1 MKTRIQTDHAPAALG
16 PYSQAIVT
24 GNMVY
29 TAGQTPIDPATG
41 KLIDGT
47 IEERWEKFYLKAP
60 FGLEWQRDFAKLH
73 RKKMSY
79 PEWGVG
85 QAGDNPLFIAKM
97 QEWLVRNRD
106 AIEYAAYFNVDGL
119 WPTQIDN
126 GKFPQAQALFQKL
139 FAVDERG
146 SR

>member
-47 IEERWEKFYLKAP
+47 IEEQTHRVLQNIKSV
-60 FGLEWQRDFAKLH
+60 LEAAGSSLAKVVKTTVFLTSMSDFAA
-73 RKKMSY
+73 MNGIYS
-79 PEWGVG
+79 
-85 QAGDNPLFIAKM
+85 Q
-97 QEWLVRNRD
+97 
-106 AIEYAAYFNVDGL
+106 YFNTDAPPARSTIQVAGL
-119 WPTQIDN
+119 PLGAMIEIETVAILD
-126 GKFPQAQALFQKL
+126 
-139 FAVDERG
+139 
-146 SR
+146 

>member
-47 IEERWEKFYLKAP
+47 IEEQTHRVLQNIKSVLDAAGSSLAKVVKTTVFLTSMS
-60 FGLEWQRDFAKLH
+60 DFA
-73 RKKMSY
+73 
-79 PEWGVG
+79 
-85 QAGDNPLFIAKM
+85 
-97 QEWLVRNRD
+97 
-106 AIEYAAYFNVDGL
+106 AINGIYAQYFNTDAPPARSTIQVAGL
-119 WPTQIDN
+119 PLGAMIEIETVAILD
-126 GKFPQAQALFQKL
+126 
-139 FAVDERG
+139 
-146 SR
+146 

>member
-47 IEERWEKFYLKAP
+47 IEEQTHRVLQNIKSV
-60 FGLEWQRDFAKLH
+60 LEAAGSSLAKVVKTTVFLTSMSDFAA
-73 RKKMSY
+73 MNA
-79 PEWGVG
+79 V
-85 QAGDNPLFIAKM
+85 
-97 QEWLVRNRD
+97 
-106 AIEYAAYFNVDGL
+106 YAQYFNTDAPPARSTIQVAGL
-119 WPTQIDN
+119 PLGAMIEIETVAILD
-126 GKFPQAQALFQKL
+126 
-139 FAVDERG
+139 
-146 SR
+146 

>member
-47 IEERWEKFYLKAP
+47 IEEQTHRVLQNIKSV
-60 FGLEWQRDFAKLH
+60 LEAAGSSLAKVVKTTVFVTSMSDFAA
-73 RKKMSY
+73 MN
-79 PEWGVG
+79 GV
-85 QAGDNPLFIAKM
+85 
-97 QEWLVRNRD
+97 
-106 AIEYAAYFNVDGL
+106 YAQYFNTDAPPARSTIQVAGL
-119 WPTQIDN
+119 PLGAMIEIETVAILD
-126 GKFPQAQALFQKL
+126 
-139 FAVDERG
+139 
-146 SR
+146 

>member
-47 IEERWEKFYLKAP
+47 IEEQTHRVLQNIKSVLDAAGSSLAKVVKTTVFLTSMS
-60 FGLEWQRDFAKLH
+60 DFAA
-73 RKKMSY
+73 MN
-79 PEWGVG
+79 G
-85 QAGDNPLFIAKM
+85 I
-97 QEWLVRNRD
+97 
-106 AIEYAAYFNVDGL
+106 YAQYFNTDAPPARSTIQVAGL
-119 WPTQIDN
+119 PLGAKIEIETVAILD
-126 GKFPQAQALFQKL
+126 
-139 FAVDERG
+139 
-146 SR
+146 

>member
-47 IEERWEKFYLKAP
+47 IEEQTHRVLQNIKSV
-60 FGLEWQRDFAKLH
+60 LEAAGSSLAKGS
-73 RKKMSY
+73 KDD
-79 PEWGVG
+79 GV
-85 QAGDNPLFIAKM
+85 P
-97 QEWLVRNRD
+97 
-106 AIEYAAYFNVDGL
+106 Y
-119 WPTQIDN
+119 
-126 GKFPQAQALFQKL
+126 
-139 FAVDERG
+139 VDE
-146 SR
+146 

>member
-47 IEERWEKFYLKAP
+47 IEEQTHRVLQNIKSV
-60 FGLEWQRDFAKLH
+60 LEAAGSSLAKVVKTTVFLTLMSDFAA
-73 RKKMSY
+73 MN
-79 PEWGVG
+79 GV
-85 QAGDNPLFIAKM
+85 
-97 QEWLVRNRD
+97 
-106 AIEYAAYFNVDGL
+106 YAQYFNTDAPPARSTIQVAGL
-119 WPTQIDN
+119 PLGAMIEIETVAILD
-126 GKFPQAQALFQKL
+126 
-139 FAVDERG
+139 
-146 SR
+146 

>member
-47 IEERWEKFYLKAP
+47 IEEQTHRVLQNIKSV
-60 FGLEWQRDFAKLH
+60 LEAAGSSLAKVVKTTVFLTSMSDFAA
-73 RKKMSY
+73 MN
-79 PEWGVG
+79 G
-85 QAGDNPLFIAKM
+85 I
-97 QEWLVRNRD
+97 
-106 AIEYAAYFNVDGL
+106 YAQYFNTDAPPARSTIQVAGL
-119 WPTQIDN
+119 PLGAMIEIETVAILD
-126 GKFPQAQALFQKL
+126 
-139 FAVDERG
+139 
-146 SR
+146 

>member
-47 IEERWEKFYLKAP
+47 IEEQTHRVLQNIKSVLDASGSSLAKVVKTTVFLTSMS
-60 FGLEWQRDFAKLH
+60 DFAA
-73 RKKMSY
+73 MN
-79 PEWGVG
+79 G
-85 QAGDNPLFIAKM
+85 I
-97 QEWLVRNRD
+97 
-106 AIEYAAYFNVDGL
+106 YAQYFNTDAPPARSTIQVAGL
-119 WPTQIDN
+119 PLGAMIEIETVAILD
-126 GKFPQAQALFQKL
+126 
-139 FAVDERG
+139 
-146 SR
+146 

>member
-47 IEERWEKFYLKAP
+47 IEEQTHRVLQNIKSV
-60 FGLEWQRDFAKLH
+60 LEAAGSSLAKVVKTTVFLTSMSDFAA
-73 RKKMSY
+73 MN
-79 PEWGVG
+79 V
-85 QAGDNPLFIAKM
+85 
-97 QEWLVRNRD
+97 V
-106 AIEYAAYFNVDGL
+106 YAQYFNTDAPPARSTIQVAGL
-119 WPTQIDN
+119 PLGAMIEIETVAILD
-126 GKFPQAQALFQKL
+126 
-139 FAVDERG
+139 
-146 SR
+146 

>member
-47 IEERWEKFYLKAP
+47 IEEQTHRVLQNIKSVLDAAGSSLAKVVKTTVFLTSMS
-60 FGLEWQRDFAKLH
+60 DFAA
-73 RKKMSY
+73 MN
-79 PEWGVG
+79 G
-85 QAGDNPLFIAKM
+85 I
-97 QEWLVRNRD
+97 
-106 AIEYAAYFNVDGL
+106 YAQYFNTDAPPARSTIQVAGL
-119 WPTQIDN
+119 PLGAMIEIETVAILD
-126 GKFPQAQALFQKL
+126 
-139 FAVDERG
+139 
-146 SR
+146 